1 MMEEDGPEP
10 DRSEQIEQAAEPEQ
24 EGRNPDEP
32 PGGAPA
38 NVRALQRRRP
48 RVRQLQRGF
57 WIEIE
62 DEDLCAL
69 LNATLDYVRQEG
81 GDQWNRIDVNGDLG
95 KSWAARESASA
106 DIKLILCSTSAR
118 RMKKPQPHMGP
129 ADVPI
134 RKSFLLLADDKVL
147 TTDWEMWANQAP
159 SSQVRPLMAQQR
171 RLYVVTYGTE
181 VGEALEEHDRDPWRV
196 HEEARLRQWQA
207 LPRELKLAVKRLH
220 TNLGHADNKS
230 MLRALRITKAS
241 EVALKAVKLFRC
253 PECEGS

>member
-1 MMEEDGPEP
+1 MTNGGTPGELQWISSGRARVSSSSSSRGARARSRTRARRTESRQAWRRTWIQRVSVTLRVTLRLSGHDGGGRPEL

-24 EGRNPDEP
+24 EARNPDEP
-32 PGGAPA
+32 PGRAPA
-38 NVRALQRRRP
+38 NVRALQRGRP

-57 WIEIE
+57 WIEVE

-69 LNATLDYVRQEG
+69 LSATLDYVRQEG
-81 GDQWNRIDVNGDLG
+81 GDQWNRTDVNGDLG

-118 RMKKPQPHMGP
+118 RVKKPQPHNGP

-159 SSQVRPLMAQQR
+159 S
-171 RLYVVTYGTE
+171 Y
-181 VGEALEEHDRDPWRV
+181 
-196 HEEARLRQWQA
+196 
-207 LPRELKLAVKRLH
+207 
-220 TNLGHADNKS
+220 
-230 MLRALRITKAS
+230 
-241 EVALKAVKLFRC
+241 
-253 PECEGS
+253 